1 MSELVL
7 FFKNIHAE
15 FASHYYFH
23 GFTQKPRLE
32 RMIFYPELMII
43 SRLRKEKIMM
53 NDYPFFHASR
63 LFKFYTTSQHL
74 QFFITCFFSFCYK
87 KKVGTTK
94 PLSMNVSFIY

>member
-1 MSELVL
+1 
-7 FFKNIHAE
+7 
-15 FASHYYFH
+15 
-23 GFTQKPRLE
+23 
-32 RMIFYPELMII
+32 
-43 SRLRKEKIMM
+43 M

>member
-32 RMIFYPELMII
+32 RMIFLPRI
-43 SRLRKEKIMM
+43 
-53 NDYPFFHASR
+53 ND
-63 LFKFYTTSQHL
+63 HL
-74 QFFITCFFSFCYK
+74 S
-87 KKVGTTK
+87 
-94 PLSMNVSFIY
+94 S